1 MFEVIETE
9 LGKFTNNSL
18 LGLTAQEVYEKEKKR
33 LEQIDIC
40 PEPTVEERLEVSEQ
54 ENKLLKAQVEA
65 LSANQ
70 DFYEECIVEM
80 AALVYA

>member
-40 PEPTVEERLEVSEQ
+40 PEPTTEEKLNGLIAEYNELKSRMTNTEEVIMGIMME
-54 ENKLLKAQVEA
+54 
-65 LSANQ
+65 
-70 DFYEECIVEM
+70 I
-80 AALVYA
+80 